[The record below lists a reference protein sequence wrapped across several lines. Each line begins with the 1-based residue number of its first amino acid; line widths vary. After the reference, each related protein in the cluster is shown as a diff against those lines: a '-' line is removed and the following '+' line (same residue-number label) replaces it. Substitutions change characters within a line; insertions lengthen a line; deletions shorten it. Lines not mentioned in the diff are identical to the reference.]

1 LKILV
6 VDDNRDSAEILA
18 AIIRHE
24 GHTVWAAYTGREA
37 ISLADAHKPALVL
50 LDINMP
56 EMTGFDVV
64 RELRD
69 HKRAPRPVILAVSGY
84 GQESDKIAAKR
95 VGFDGYL
102 TKPVDPK
109 ELIARIAAFDK

>member
-6 VDDNRDSAEILA
+6 VDDNRDAAEMLA
-18 AIIRHE
+18 AILRHE
-24 GHTVWAAYTGREA
+24 GHTVWLAFSGRDA
-37 ISLADAHKPALVL
+37 ISLADEHKPALVL

-56 EMTGFDVV
+56 EMSGFDVV

-69 HKRAPRPVILAVSGY
+69 HNRAPRPILLAVSGY
-84 GQESDKIAAKR
+84 GQESDKLAAKR

-102 TKPVDPK
+102 TKPVEAQ
-109 ELIARIAAFDK
+109 ELIARIGAFEK

>member
-1 LKILV
+1 MKILV
-6 VDDNRDSAEILA
+6 VDDNRDSAEMLA
-18 AIIRHE
+18 AILRIE
-24 GHTVWAAYTGREA
+24 GHATWLAFTGREA
-37 ISLADAHKPALVL
+37 ISLADEHKPALVL

-56 EMTGFDVV
+56 EMSGFDVV

-69 HKRAPRPVILAVSGY
+69 YKRAPRPIILAVSGH
-84 GQESDKIAAKR
+84 GQESDKLAAKR

-109 ELIARIAAFDK
+109 ALIARIAELEK

>member
-6 VDDNRDSAEILA
+6 VDDNRDSAGILA
-18 AIIRHE
+18 AILRHE
-24 GHTVWAAYTGREA
+24 GHAVWLAFSGREA
-37 ISLADAHKPALVL
+37 ISLADEHKPALVL

-56 EMTGFDVV
+56 EMSGFDVV

-69 HKRAPRPVILAVSGY
+69 YKRAPRPVILAVSGY
-84 GQESDKIAAKR
+84 GQESDKLAAKR

-102 TKPVDPK
+102 IKPVEPK
-109 ELIARIAAFDK
+109 ELIAYIAAFEK

>member
-6 VDDNRDSAEILA
+6 VDDNRDAAEILA
-18 AIIRHE
+18 AILRHE
-24 GHTVWAAYTGREA
+24 GHAVWLAFSGRDA
-37 ISLADAHKPALVL
+37 VALADEHKPALVL

-69 HKRAPRPVILAVSGY
+69 HRRAPRPVILAVSGY
-84 GQESDKIAAKR
+84 GQESDKLAAKR

-102 TKPVDPK
+102 TKPVEPK
-109 ELIARIAAFDK
+109 ELIARIAALEK

>member
-6 VDDNRDSAEILA
+6 VDDNRDAAEILA
-18 AIIRHE
+18 AILRRE
-24 GHTVWAAYTGREA
+24 GHTVWFAFSGREA
-37 ISLADAHKPALVL
+37 ISLADEHKPALVL

-64 RELRD
+64 RDLRD
-69 HKRAPRPVILAVSGY
+69 CKRAPRPVVLAVSGY
-84 GQESDKIAAKR
+84 GQESDKLAAKR

-102 TKPVDPK
+102 IKPVEPR
-109 ELIARIAAFDK
+109 ELIARVAAFEN